1 MTIRQ
6 RKNLADKIS
15 KHLVTIKESG
25 SNKFVYLKG
34 KSLID
39 IVDGRYSL
47 WTTCLGTFKQPV
59 FCDLYIDDIDLL
71 LKYSTYYLVQSYQYL
86 IESYSFE
93 LSLYDSSFSSLIL
106 NIHSHVL

>member
-15 KHLVTIKESG
+15 KHLVTIKES
-25 SNKFVYLKG
+25 
-34 KSLID
+34 
-39 IVDGRYSL
+39 DGRYSL

-71 LKYSTYYLVQSYQYL
+71 LKYQNKLN
-86 IESYSFE
+86 E
-93 LSLYDSSFSSLIL
+93 LDIYVDKDFIKVR
-106 NIHSHVL
+106 NIGEMTFNKI

>member
-1 MTIRQ
+1 MKMTIRQ

-15 KHLVTIKESG
+15 KHLVTIKESD
-25 SNKFVYLKG
+25 SNKFVYLNG

-71 LKYSTYYLVQSYQYL
+71 LKYQNKLN
-86 IESYSFE
+86 E
-93 LSLYDSSFSSLIL
+93 LDIYVDKDFIKVR
-106 NIHSHVL
+106 NIGEMTFNKI